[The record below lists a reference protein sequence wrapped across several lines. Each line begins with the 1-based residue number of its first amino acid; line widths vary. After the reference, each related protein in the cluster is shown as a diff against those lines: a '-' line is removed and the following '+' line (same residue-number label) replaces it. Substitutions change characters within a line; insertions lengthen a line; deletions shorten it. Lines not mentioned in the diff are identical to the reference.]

1 MAQKISG
8 LLRNPWVVLL
18 GALLVSV
25 RILTGSNLLLIYA
38 VSYAFHFLNFTALLL
53 RRYPAD
59 SFARQALAARSLA
72 MILLAALL
80 WPYLGTPLNVYGLI
94 PLAAGMVLHTAAVG
108 ALGLRRTY
116 YAVELGALPPVA
128 VQRFPYSWF
137 AHPMALGAMLEFLGL
152 YLLVPAF
159 AAAYPYLIPGHLLLT
174 AATALLEA
182 FGWRFPEHFFTAV
195 TGRFNSADQARIVD
209 SLRDWALQHYQDRLH
224 GDCSLHQYVKT
235 LPPEIV
241 GQIDTLRFSDEVLR
255 PIRAAFPAS
264 RVVPLWMTDEI
275 YLSRYNF
282 DAGGDQGLFDKHY
295 DGNLRFVPGTSMV
308 RSLIYLSSNDH
319 LEVVFDTSHTSA
331 NMKTYD
337 FGLLDF
343 HKEYHWVDGSYDP
356 RNPPRILLKCNYY
369 IDHSGVA
376 LYRQLGIWMNL
387 AVFYAVRAAMEYS
400 KSPKTILQK
409 GLGLACNFFRR
420 VNNVN
425 PAAPVAVALILAALS
440 FKTVLAAFAAH

>member
-1 MAQKISG
+1 MVKRILG
-8 LLRNPWVVLL
+8 LVRNPGVVLIV
-18 GALLVSV
+18 ALLISV

-38 VSYAFHFLNFTALLL
+38 VSYAFHFLNFAVLLV
-53 RRYPAD
+53 RRYPLEA
-59 SFARQALAARSLA
+59 FVKQALAARSLA
-72 MILLAALL
+72 MLTLAVLI
-80 WPYLGTPLNVYGLI
+80 WPYLNTPLNLYGLA
-94 PLAAGMVLHTAAVG
+94 PLVAGFVLHTAAVR

-116 YAVELGALPPVA
+116 YAVELGQLPPLA
-128 VQRFPYSWF
+128 VHQFPYNMF

-152 YLLVPAF
+152 YILVPAF
-159 AAAYPYLIPGHLLLT
+159 TVAYPYLIPGHLVLT

-182 FGWRFPEHFFTAV
+182 FQWHFQEFFFPAV
-195 TGRFNSADQARIVD
+195 TGRFTADPQVEAVD
-209 SLRDWALQHYQDRLH
+209 SLRTWAMDRYTEHLH
-224 GDCSLHQYVKT
+224 RDCSLHQYVKT

-241 GQIDTLRFSDEVLR
+241 GQIDKLRYSDQVMGA
-255 PIRAAFPAS
+255 IRAAFPHS
-264 RVVPLWMTDEI
+264 RVVPLWMTDEL
-275 YLSRYNF
+275 YLSRYNY

-295 DGNLRFVPGTSMV
+295 DGNLRYVPGTSVV

-319 LEVVFDTSHTSA
+319 LEVVFDTSHTKA

-337 FGLLDF
+337 FGILDF

-376 LYRQLGIWMNL
+376 AYRQAGILMNL
-387 AVFYAVRAAMEYS
+387 AVFYSVRAAMEYS

-440 FKTVLAAFAAH
+440 FKTVLVALAAH